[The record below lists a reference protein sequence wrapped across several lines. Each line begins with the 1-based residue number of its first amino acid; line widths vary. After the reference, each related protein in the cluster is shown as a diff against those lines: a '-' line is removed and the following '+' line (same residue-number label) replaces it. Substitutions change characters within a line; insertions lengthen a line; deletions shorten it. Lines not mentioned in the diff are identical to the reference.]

1 MGSGTALLM
10 LTSLAITTLSRLMP
24 EETTL
29 TSEPNWKRMSTV
41 LPVNADRSNW
51 ARPVV
56 LLEESKNRWPAI
68 GLPKL
73 FVMVPGWYCMAELP
87 VGVTTLLPTFT
98 LKPSNRVSNC
108 AA

>member
-1 MGSGTALLM
+1 
-10 LTSLAITTLSRLMP
+10 
-24 EETTL
+24 
-29 TSEPNWKRMSTV
+29 
-41 LPVNADRSNW
+41 
-51 ARPVV
+51 V